1 MVDCYDLHS
10 LSNACQSAIL
20 AVNRMRISIPK
31 LKATILYFCEHT
43 DSKFL
48 GKVKLMKLFYY
59 LDFTHVKKFGSPIT
73 FDQYVKL
80 DHGPIPSTIKNMVD
94 DADADPDSSPLAD
107 TIDIQK
113 EDGVMM
119 HRIVARRKMTEFDK
133 KLFSKSEMRIL
144 EEICKRFGN
153 KNMKFIEDA
162 SHEEAPWK
170 ESGMYQAIPYQL
182 AAHDSDCQVDVE
194 DIDLAMQISNA

>member
-1 MVDCYDLHS
+1 MVDFYDLHH

-31 LKATILYFCEHT
+31 LKATILYFCENT

-94 DADADPDSSPLAD
+94 NADADPDSSLLAD
-107 TIDIQK
+107 TIDIQT

-119 HRIVARRKMTEFDK
+119 HRIVARRKMTEFDR
-133 KLFSKSEMRIL
+133 KLFSKSELQVL
-144 EEICKRFGN
+144 EEICRRFGN

-170 ESGMYQAIPYQL
+170 ESGMCQAIPYQL

>member
-1 MVDCYDLHS
+1 MIDFYDLLE
-10 LSNACQSAIL
+10 LSKRLQSAIL
-20 AVNRMRISIPK
+20 TVEVMRISIPK

-94 DADADPDSSPLAD
+94 DAEADPDSSPLAD
-107 TIDIQK
+107 TIDIQT

-119 HRIVARRKMTEFDK
+119 HRIAARRKMTESDR
-133 KLFSKSEMRIL
+133 KLFSKSEL
-144 EEICKRFGN
+144 QVLDEICKRFGD

-162 SHEEAPWK
+162 SHDEAPWK